1 MAKNTFGSEETSFEN
16 GISLTKPVK
25 ALSDAAKQQAKAVT
39 NDIVAQLYGVTDK
52 SSADPKD
59 PNAKN
64 PQQQAAPSPKPKKA
78 VHILSGT
85 SNAGDHAKFIA
96 RQQYLDK
103 GDAKGAEDIM
113 FHMQHYF
120 DESVMTLEDRVKK
133 FRREQEQQRAE
144 RKKQQEEEE
153 EQKKKKE
160 AEEKEQLP
168 QATGKGRNRM
178 GKKAKTTGFALKMSQ
193 QKTETFRGAQRVELF
208 CYLIMSFLVIK
219 YI

>member
-1 MAKNTFGSEETSFEN
+1 MPKNIFGSEETSFEN

-25 ALSDAAKQQAKAVT
+25 AMSDAAKQQAKAAA
-39 NDIVAQLYGVTDK
+39 NDFVAQLYGVKDKTTDLN
-52 SSADPKD
+52 D

-64 PQQQAAPSPKPKKA
+64 QKQQQQQAPPPKPKKST
-78 VHILSGT
+78 HILSGM

-144 RKKQQEEEE
+144 RKKQQEEEDQ
-153 EQKKKKE
+153 QKKEKE
-160 AEEKEQLP
+160 AKEKEELP

-178 GKKAKTTGFALKMSQ
+178 GKKPKTSISLKMSQ
-193 QKTETFRGAQRVELF
+193 TKTEINRGATG
-208 CYLIMSFLVIK
+208 
-219 YI
+219 